1 MKTRDCDDH
10 LPSGRVYIHSTLWC
24 SGKDLAFGARGP
36 RFESGMGNFI
46 FFFSI
51 RSIIIT
57 LIKVVFSV
65 GIAWVW
71 LFPEVCTLH
80 CKAGNGVS

>member
-24 SGKDLAFGARGP
+24 SGKDLAFSARGP

-57 LIKVVFSV
+57 LIKVVFFSRYSLGV
-65 GIAWVW
+65 AI
-71 LFPEVCTLH
+71 PRSLH
-80 CKAGNGVS
+80 TALQSWEWG